1 MSNRFFSRKYLIS
14 HRSHKSHRGCIAQGS
29 QLVGFAECF
38 QPDGKRECNDAFFVR
53 LPLAPS
59 GGEHVS

>member
-59 GGEHVS
+59 GGEHVL